1 MTNLSRNGHNVHSTG
16 SYVEHTV
23 SVYAVCFFI
32 LLPCITGL
40 QQQARNF
47 KKHSLSSSSI
57 LESNINTTRVSVT
70 IRQAT
75 IRSETTRKNETLK
88 DPETF
93 EVRPTVRCPNF
104 NRQDLPLP
112 PNIPPPCE
120 SDERYYASPLFCLT
134 TKTPLLLIL
143 VLSYVGNFDHRQA
156 LRQEWVRSTFH
167 MQPDFI
173 AARPWAYTFVVGLP
187 KANDKRT
194 AEVMNT
200 IDLER
205 CQYKD
210 VLTVDVLEDY
220 YNLTWKKM
228 EALQYLVK
236 SDLDFEVV
244 LKTDDD
250 AYVNIQLIL
259 EWLPDALS
267 RAYKKS
273 NSSVRLFYAGVCPL
287 DGWPIREIR
296 SKWYLPPKEYAPEYF
311 PPFCFGAAYFLSQDL
326 VKAMLKLH
334 DLKKAFKLE
343 DVHSGLLINDTGL
356 VPADHV
362 VNLDRIYKY
371 DIGHCGGRS
380 HQYPIVVA
388 RSDKFRHD
396 YYNEFMRSLCK

>member
-1 MTNLSRNGHNVHSTG
+1 M
-16 SYVEHTV
+16 
-23 SVYAVCFFI
+23 
-32 LLPCITGL
+32 
-40 QQQARNF
+40 
-47 KKHSLSSSSI
+47 
-57 LESNINTTRVSVT
+57 SVT
-70 IRQAT
+70 IRHDEVT
-75 IRSETTRKNETLK
+75 SKNETLK
-88 DPETF
+88 DPETSA
-93 EVRPTVRCPNF
+93 VQPTVRCPNF
-104 NRQDLPLP
+104 KRQDLPYP
-112 PNIPPPCE
+112 PNISIPPPCE
-120 SDERYYASPLFCLT
+120 SDERYYASPLFCRT

-143 VLSYVGNFDHRQA
+143 VLSYVGNFEHRQA
-156 LRQEWVRSTFH
+156 LRQEWVRSTFY
-167 MQPDFI
+167 MKSDFI
-173 AARPWAYTFVVGLP
+173 AARPWAYAFVVGRP
-187 KANDKRT
+187 KART

-220 YNLTWKKM
+220 YNLTLKKM

-236 SDLDFEVV
+236 SDMDFEAVF
-244 LKTDDD
+244 KTDDD

-287 DGWPIREIR
+287 DGWPIRDIK
-296 SKWYLPPKEYAPEYF
+296 SKWYLSPKEYAPEYF

-343 DVHSGLLINDTGL
+343 DVHSSLLINDTGL

-380 HQYPIVVA
+380 YQYPIVVA
-388 RSDKFRHD
+388 RSDEFRYD
-396 YYNEFMRSLCK
+396 YYNEFMSSLCKFEYTSTV